1 MKVTT
6 IASSSFDS
14 AQDDSDIIPLINGMV
29 GRVPSPPEADEKP
42 DKKLLAQCRVFRSTM
57 FRSEPD
63 LQIFCY
69 GVARL
74 LTYLS
79 LGLLSLFLLLTIS
92 CGEKRGDAT
101 EAVEVHKRLAGELR
115 DNKLYKAAIEE
126 YKKILDDENVDIKT
140 RANINYLIAKIYFE
154 DLGNYEEAAAYYV
167 RARTLDPEGS
177 FAAEASKNLVAS
189 LEKMGHMLDAK
200 RQLAAVTDI
209 DAGPK
214 KEGDVAVARVGG
226 VPIWLSEIE
235 EQIQALPPEMQK
247 QFLTREAKIK
257 IAHNYVATE
266 LLYRAAVREDYGSDL
281 EIQRKQHLLF
291 KQLLVDKYL
300 TDKVIPQV
308 QIDTVDVR
316 NYYLVHKEDLYK
328 GAPYD
333 SVQAKVF
340 LDYQSEKT
348 EAAFGDYIS
357 KLANIEKVEFLDQNV
372 R

>member
-1 MKVTT
+1 MTRESRSGSLRTQPKKV
-6 IASSSFDS
+6 
-14 AQDDSDIIPLINGMV
+14 
-29 GRVPSPPEADEKP
+29 
-42 DKKLLAQCRVFRSTM
+42 RST
-57 FRSEPD
+57 
-63 LQIFCY
+63 
-69 GVARL
+69 RL
-74 LTYLS
+74 LTYLL
-79 LGLLSLFLLLTIS
+79 LGLPLLIAFS
-92 CGEKRGDAT
+92 CSNKTGTATDAM
-101 EAVEVHKRLAGELR
+101 EVHKQLAGELR

-126 YKKILDDENVDIKT
+126 YQKILDDENVDIKT

-154 DLGNYEEAAAYYV
+154 DLENFEEAAAYYV

-177 FAAEASKNLVAS
+177 FAAEAAKNLVAS
-189 LEKMGHMLDAK
+189 LEKIGHMLDAK
-200 RQLAAVTDI
+200 RQLAAVADI

-235 EQIQALPPEMQK
+235 GQIQALPQEMQK

-257 IAHNYVATE
+257 FAHNYVATE
-266 LLYRAAVREDYGSDL
+266 LLYRAAVREDYGSDP
-281 EIQRKQHLLF
+281 EIQRKQHMLY

-316 NYYLVHKEDLYK
+316 NYYLAHKDDRYE

-333 SVQAKVF
+333 SVKAKVF
-340 LDYQSEKT
+340 LDYQGEKT